1 MNNPL
6 YFYCE
11 TDFDK
16 NSQLKQTYNILL
28 SECKIFKNNGD
39 KRGVRDGAKADPKP
53 CINEDLFLKVLVC
66 SICGYQE
73 LKARTDELTEIRG
86 RTQKRKRDYIASR
99 LREIRYSPDEV
110 KEEIKKYFDEFFHMY
125 LEGLYRYGNAL
136 ARGQK
141 SKILKQIIEWR
152 ERTLNRVD
160 EAIESIKIPLNEKD
174 LRTVLQQDI
183 AMAFQ
188 TFVLG
193 LSKRSIQHH
202 IKNICKCFDI
212 PYRKSPRRLSHRPK
226 SR

>member
-16 NSQLKQTYNILL
+16 NPHLKETYNKLL
-28 SECKIFKNNGD
+28 SECKIFRNDAD
-39 KRGVRDGAKADPKP
+39 KRGVRDGAKTDPKP
-53 CINEDLFLKVLVC
+53 CINEDLFLRVLAC
-66 SICGYQE
+66 SVCGYQE
-73 LKARTDELTEIRG
+73 LKARTDKLTEIRG
-86 RTQKRKRDYIASR
+86 RTRKRKRDYIASR
-99 LREIRYSPDEV
+99 LREMSYSPDEV
-110 KEEIKKYFDEFFHMY
+110 KEEIKKYFDEFFRMY
-125 LEGLYRYGNAL
+125 LEGLHRYGNAL
-136 ARGQK
+136 VRGQK
-141 SKILKQIIEWR
+141 SKIVKQIIEWR
-152 ERTLNRVD
+152 ERALNRAD
-160 EAIESIKIPLNEKD
+160 EAIESIKIPLNEED

-193 LSKRSIQHH
+193 LSTRSIQHH

-212 PYRKSPRRLSHRPK
+212 PYRKSPRRLNHRPK